1 MATSTFKEDWLG
13 RKLQNATP
21 GTTDPVK
28 DYLGR
33 NTTAT
38 QGYAGMGLSSATW
51 PGAVP
56 VTVGT
61 EYWVVGGTLVVT
73 IAGTAAAGA
82 PALPGSVGGTVVSG
96 GATLVRNE

>member
-1 MATSTFKEDWLG
+1 MATSTFKEDRLG

-28 DYLGR
+28 DFLGR

-38 QGYAGMGLSSATW
+38 ANYLGTALTSATW
-51 PGAVP
+51 PGVLAV
-56 VTVGT
+56 TLGT
-61 EYWVVGGTLVVT
+61 EYWIVGGTIVVT
-73 IAGTAAAGA
+73 TAGTTAAGA

-96 GATLVRNE
+96 TATFTRNE